1 METLHDERLLAPSYH
16 PSSLLTIFANVL
28 NAEPTRKEFR
38 ITGIYQEGKGISYGG
53 LYYDTLKDEST
64 DTTLTLVVPGKLRTF
79 LQPQQTIECLAYL
92 IKKIQPNGGRIELQV
107 AVTSIIS
114 QVEAKYTDKQLRAFE
129 ILQQKADVGYRDVD
143 SFIKTKIIAGEQLT
157 ITILIGRS
165 GIIDSDIKHQLQEAI
180 GFYTFN
186 FIRINLSL
194 ESEIIAAINTY
205 HETDILIVARGGGE
219 NLNIFDSPDIA
230 EASLAIRPYFVTAIG
245 HKENSPLLQKVADK
259 SFITPT
265 ALGQYFND
273 IYNETIAQLQDSKAK
288 LVEDITNQLEAGY
301 TKQLANL
308 SEKLQNTE
316 ELHAKAMDNSAAIF
330 QKEVTVL
337 KAQITLLTDAH
348 AEQLMQLREIHEEK
362 FKFANEQ
369 LLHAKQSMPKPQP
382 TLITWLF
389 IIAALILGLV
399 LGKGCN

>member
-1 METLHDERLLAPSYH
+1 METLQEERLFVASYH

-38 ITGIYQEGKGISYGG
+38 ITGIYQEGKGANYGG
-53 LYYDTLKDEST
+53 MYYDTIKDEST
-64 DTTLTLVVPGKLRTF
+64 DATMTLVVPGSLRAS

-92 IKKIQPNGGRIELQV
+92 IKKVQPNVGRIELQV
-107 AVTSIIS
+107 AVTAIIS
-114 QVEAKYTDKQLRAFE
+114 QTAATYTDKQLRAFE
-129 ILQQKADVGYRDVD
+129 ILQEKADAGYRDVD
-143 SFIKTKIIAGEQLT
+143 SFIKSKIIAGEQLT

-186 FIRINLSL
+186 FVRINLS
-194 ESEIIAAINTY
+194 SEQDIISAFDRY
-205 HETDILIVARGGGE
+205 TDTDVLVVARGGGE
-219 NLNIFDSPDIA
+219 NLELFDSPELG
-230 EASLAIRPYFVTAIG
+230 EAALRIRPYFVTAIG

-273 IYNETIAQLQDSKAK
+273 IYNETIAQLQNSKAK
-288 LVEDITNQLEAGY
+288 LVEDITMQLEAGY

-308 SEKLQNTE
+308 NDKLQQTE
-316 ELHAKAMDNSAAIF
+316 ELHAKAMNSSAATF
-330 QKEVTVL
+330 EKEVTVL
-337 KAQITLLTDAH
+337 KAQIKSITDTH
-348 AEQLMQLREIHEEK
+348 AEQITQLRKIQEEK
-362 FKFANEQ
+362 LKFANEQ
-369 LLHAKQSMPKPQP
+369 LLHAKQSIPKPQASP
-382 TLITWLF
+382 VVWLF
-389 IIAALILGLV
+389 VIAALILGLV